1 MTNNAENCNQRIDLE
16 KIVLEQPWDGGYL
29 AFDSVSA
36 MEFVN
41 QAPRPPRDSP
51 QLDYDPEIDALTI
64 VAGTCV
70 VYDDNGYMDAG
81 WDYLPNVR
89 RLAVPVSQLV
99 ALVQEKRAA
108 EVTLPAELT
117 MQSGKVTFDFD
128 CTVEQAR
135 AIKEM
140 KELDE
145 TTIPH
150 WYGYIAYKFSY
161 GALRLT
167 LIPREPDRTG
177 IIVGGYTPVSDV
189 MDQRVINF
197 FTNPAHFPET
207 IPACWA
213 PR

>member
-1 MTNNAENCNQRIDLE
+1 MDFFNE
-16 KIVLEQPWDGGYL
+16 V
-29 AFDSVSA
+29 
-36 MEFVN
+36 
-41 QAPRPPRDSP
+41 PRPPRDSP
-51 QLDYDPEIDALTI
+51 QLNYDPEIDALTI

-81 WDYLPNVR
+81 WDYLPTVR

-99 ALVQEKRAA
+99 ARVQKRNATD
-108 EVTLPAELT
+108 VTLPAELT
-117 MQSGKVTFDFD
+117 MQSGKVTFDYD

-150 WYGYIAYKFSY
+150 WFGGITCKFSY

-167 LIPREPDRTG
+167 LIPQEPDRMG
-177 IIVGGYTPVSDV
+177 IIVGVYTPLSDV
-189 MDQRVINF
+189 TDQRAVNF
-197 FTNPAHFPET
+197 FTNPSNFPAGRHGGF
-207 IPACWA
+207 PA
-213 PR
+213 R